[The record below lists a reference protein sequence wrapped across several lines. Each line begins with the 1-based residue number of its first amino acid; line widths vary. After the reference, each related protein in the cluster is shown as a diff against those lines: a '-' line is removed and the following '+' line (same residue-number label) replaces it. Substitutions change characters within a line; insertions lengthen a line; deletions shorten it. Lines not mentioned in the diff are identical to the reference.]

1 MPLERL
7 GLGTRKQDLGYSGCG
22 HGGLGLHSG
31 AELGLSTNFDVFIIQ
46 TIGTNGAVYE
56 VLLLL
61 RI

>member
-1 MPLERL
+1 MQLERL
-7 GLGTRKQDLGYSGCG
+7 GLGTRKQELGYSGCG
-22 HGGLGLHSG
+22 HGGLG